1 MADSFDD
8 EELLGVDLSC
18 FDLPRLP
25 PAPMTASSVATS
37 AALSSVIPLDR
48 DDNAGDCIIC
58 DEGFGD
64 GGGGGRAANAG
75 DTLSCGTVT
84 GTGAS
89 SSFGTM
95 SNTRTEPDSTGL
107 SAVAADG
114 AAPSVCHLSGA
125 GVSTAPHCSDFH
137 VNTSSASLSGSVGR
151 PASTSCAAATSS
163 TPASITTA
171 ASARCAVLRRQYPLL
186 RSLDNDQ
193 ISAAASDPDRPLAI
207 IAGPGSGK
215 TRTVLA
221 RVCHLMAAHGA
232 CAEDITCITFT
243 RTAAAEMRSR
253 LSDSGTGAGPDAA
266 RQVWI
271 GTFHA
276 FASQLL
282 RRFARGRQPQQQ
294 QAQAEVIA
302 SAGPGAAA
310 FTSDFRMLSARDAE
324 AIMVT
329 AMKSLVAEGDTSAGE
344 GARAAPS
351 VALVALAKACATP
364 KTALQ
369 LARWYLAEWRDA
381 RMRCASPSDYAAPA
395 SSLFAGYDAACAAE
409 NAMDFVDLIRH
420 ATGLL
425 DSSPGA
431 RTYVGGKCRNLVVDE
446 VGGRGRRR
454 SLLVGKE

>member
-48 DDNAGDCIIC
+48 DDNEGDCIIC

-114 AAPSVCHLSGA
+114 AAPSVCH
-125 GVSTAPHCSDFH
+125 
-137 VNTSSASLSGSVGR
+137 LSGSVGR

-232 CAEDITCITFT
+232 CAEDLTCITFT